1 MKCSLLDTVGRG
13 TTGPANPFVVESPE
27 KLSPNEI
34 VDLFIERYTSIE
46 TVKRQKHTFV
56 WGSRGSGKSMMLRY
70 LEPQCQAIRRGGF
83 EAFFTRQA
91 ECFFAVFMPCK
102 EGQFNKTELELLGN
116 NASLIITE
124 HMLNLSIAGRII
136 DCLKKQIPSES
147 IKEGEL
153 VGFAENAVRL
163 FDKAAIASSLNK
175 TNEKFNS
182 GNAPLDWLQELFR
195 NESGEVSA
203 FLRGIVLQ
211 AGVVTYGGATTGYH
225 DFLLPFLRYFQEL
238 GFLRSAPIYLMI
250 DDADRLSKGQQ
261 SILNSWIANRDHNVV
276 CIKVGA
282 KREGYKTFMT
292 KDGGVIEQPHDYS
305 EIDVEALYTQSK
317 SDYSQKIKLIADRRL
332 VLANST
338 VTDIEKFLPADSNEQ
353 SLLERLKLETA
364 DEWEKV
370 GKPGRRSDYVTRY
383 ASARL
388 FQHLK
393 KTRNKKSYAGFQNM
407 VHLSSGII
415 RDFLEPCYLM
425 FDESISKGQ
434 NPLERGF
441 IESSIQDDV
450 LLRSSEYLLLTKF
463 EDIRKE
469 LPPENWSHLEKL
481 RRLVESLGRLFYERL
496 HDEEAREARIFS
508 FTVRGKN
515 VPEDIDAVLQLGVTH
530 RFFLLRTY
538 SSKEG
543 GGREYWYIL
552 NRRLC
557 PVYKL
562 DPTGF
567 EGRISLTP
575 AYLQLALENPEKFV
589 RMRLKEQF
597 KKDAGQIQGKLFSL
611 EDGEDQ

>member
-1 MKCSLLDTVGRG
+1 
-13 TTGPANPFVVESPE
+13 
-27 KLSPNEI
+27 
-34 VDLFIERYTSIE
+34 
-46 TVKRQKHTFV
+46 
-56 WGSRGSGKSMMLRY
+56 MMLRY
-70 LEPQCQAIRRGGF
+70 LEPQCQAIACGGF
-83 EAFFTRQA
+83 ETFFSSKA
-91 ECFFAVFMPCK
+91 EYFFAVFMPCK

-136 DCLKKQIPSES
+136 DCLKKQIPSEL
-147 IKEGEL
+147 IQEDEL
-153 VGFAENAVRL
+153 VDLAENAVRL

-175 TNEKFNS
+175 TNEKYNS
-182 GNAPLDWLQELFR
+182 KNAPLDWLQELFL
-195 NESGEVSA
+195 NESRKVSA

-211 AGVVTYGGATTGYH
+211 AGIVTYEGATTGYH
-225 DFLLPFLRYFQEL
+225 DFLLPFIRYFQKL
-238 GFLRSAPIYLMI
+238 SFLQSSPIYLMI
-250 DDADRLSKGQQ
+250 DDADRLSKAQQ
-261 SILNSWIANRDHNVV
+261 SILNSWIANRDHDIA
-276 CIKVGA
+276 CIKIGA
-282 KREGYKTFMT
+282 RREGYKTFMT

-305 EIDVEALYTQSK
+305 EIDVEELYTQSK

-332 VLANST
+332 ALAEST
-338 VTDIEKFLPADSNEQ
+338 VTDIEKFLPADLNEQ
-353 SLLERLKLETA
+353 NLLERLKCETA
-364 DEWEKV
+364 DEWSRV
-370 GKPGRRSDYVTRY
+370 GKPGRQSDYVTRY

-388 FQHLK
+388 FQYLK
-393 KTRNKKSYAGFQNM
+393 KTKNKKSYAGFQNM

-425 FDESISKGQ
+425 FDESLSKNQ
-434 NPLERGF
+434 NPLERGV

-450 LLRSSEYLLLTKF
+450 LFRYSEYLLLTKF
-463 EDIRKE
+463 DDIRKE

-496 HDEEAREARIFS
+496 HDEEAREARLFS
-508 FTVRGKN
+508 FTIRGQS
-515 VPEDIDAVLQLGVTH
+515 VPEDIEAVLQLGLTH
-530 RFFLLRTY
+530 RFFQLRTY

-589 RMRLKEQF
+589 RMRLKQHS
-597 KKDAGQIQGKLFSL
+597 KKNAGFIQSKLFSL
-611 EDGEDQ
+611 EEDGEDL

>member
-1 MKCSLLDTVGRG
+1 MKCSVLHTNGRD

-27 KLSPNEI
+27 KLSPKEI
-34 VDLFIERYTSIE
+34 IDLFIESYTRIE
-46 TVKRQKHTFV
+46 TVKKRKHTFV

-70 LEPQCQAIRRGGF
+70 LEPQCQAIVSGGF
-83 EAFFTRQA
+83 EAFFDHRA
-91 ECFFAVFMPCK
+91 DHFFAVFMPCK

-124 HMLNLSIAGRII
+124 HMLNLSIADRII
-136 DCLKKQIPSES
+136 NCFKKQIPEHSVEKTELIGFSEN
-147 IKEGEL
+147 
-153 VGFAENAVRL
+153 VVRL

-182 GNAPLDWLQELFR
+182 SNNPLDWLQELFL
-195 NESGEVSA
+195 NESRKVSA
-203 FLRGIVLQ
+203 FLRNIVVQ
-211 AGVVTYGGATTGYH
+211 SGVVPYEGATSGYH
-225 DFLLPFLRYFQEL
+225 DFLLPFIRYFKDVS
-238 GFLRSAPIYLMI
+238 FLRAAPIYLMI
-250 DDADRLSKGQQ
+250 DDADKLSKAQQ

-276 CIKVGA
+276 CIKIGA
-282 KREGYKTFMT
+282 RREGYKTFKT

-305 EIDVEALYTQSK
+305 EIDVDELYTQSK
-317 SDYSQKIKLIADRRL
+317 SDYSKKVKLIAERRL
-332 VLANST
+332 ILANST
-338 VTDIEKFLPADSNEQ
+338 VADIDKFLPTDSNEQ
-353 SLLERLKLETA
+353 RLLERLKRETA
-364 DEWEKV
+364 NEWLEV
-370 GKPGRRSDYVTRY
+370 GKPGRQGDYVNRY

-393 KTRNKKSYAGFQNM
+393 KTKGKKSYAGFQNM

-425 FDESISKGQ
+425 FDKSVSKNQ
-434 NPLERGF
+434 NPLEVGF
-441 IESSIQDDV
+441 IEASIQDEV
-450 LLRSSEYLLLTKF
+450 LFRYSEYLLLTKF
-463 EDIRKE
+463 DDIRKE
-469 LPPENWSHLEKL
+469 LAPENWSHLEKL

-508 FTVRGKN
+508 FTIRGQN
-515 VPEDIDAVLQLGVTH
+515 VPEDIEAVLRLGVEH
-530 RFFLLRTY
+530 RFFQLRTY

-575 AYLQLALENPEKFV
+575 SYMQLALEDPDKFV
-589 RMRLKEQF
+589 RMRLKKGS
-597 KKDAGQIQGKLFSL
+597 KKDSDPKQGKLFSL
-611 EDGEDQ
+611 VDGEDR